1 LPSSRSVQR
10 CGPGGRKAIN
20 ILDDSLSVDR
30 ERAAELSP
38 LLTERTVDLA
48 RYARK
53 IGADGILFT
62 CSAFGSAIEQAAKL
76 MPVPVLKP
84 NEAMFEAAIKHGR
97 NVAMIVTSLRPSP
110 GWKRNSPRRQP
121 ISGQMPS

>member
-62 CSAFGSAIEQAAKL
+62 CSAFGGAIEQAAKL

-97 NVAMIVTSLRPSP
+97 NVAMIVTFAPAQS
-110 GWKRNSPRRQP
+110 GMEASPRRQP